1 MTDTER
7 RYKFKHKRRIRPNS
21 AHIIVLGFLGVILF
35 GAVLLCLPISAKS
48 REWMNFLDAIF
59 TATSAVCVT

>member
-48 REWMNFLDAIF
+48 REWMNFL
-59 TATSAVCVT
+59 